1 MKGSSKSARE
11 AEVTMR
17 EKLKGQL
24 NEGQFKSARDAK
36 VTIE

>member
-1 MKGSSKSARE
+1 MKDDSKSARGT
-11 AEVTMR
+11 EVTMR
-17 EKLKGQL
+17 EKLKGQS